1 MKATLRSVKRLEI
14 VSLMHEQ
21 QNKPGMAGFSLPE
34 LMIAMTIVLVIMG
47 LTSGLLTR
55 SFNVRAREN
64 QRSDALADG
73 QRALN
78 IMTREIAN
86 SGFGMSDN
94 GIVAADSGLGSI
106 RVRANLNAFEG
117 KATSPFVT
125 DRNEDVKYSLWTVEG
140 ASYIVRLD
148 IGTQNQTTVLA
159 NRVDSLK
166 IRYYPSKI
174 SYTMA
179 PAVGGV
185 PSCDISTNAVEVT
198 QKSDAKYL
206 VMSICVE
213 LPERGQLGSAGY
225 QPASRVQ
232 LVSDVDLRNADT
244 NNY

>member
-1 MKATLRSVKRLEI
+1 MSESRKSKGEV
-14 VSLMHEQ
+14 
-21 QNKPGMAGFSLPE
+21 GFSLPE
-34 LMIAMTIVLVIMG
+34 LMIAMSIVLVVMS

-55 SFNVRAREN
+55 SFNVRSREN
-64 QRSDALADG
+64 QRSDALADA

-86 SGFGMSDN
+86 SGFGLSDN
-94 GIVAADSGLGSI
+94 GIVAVDSGIDSI

-117 KATSPFVT
+117 QATSQLVN
-125 DRNEDVKYSLWTVEG
+125 DRNEDVKYSLWTSG
-140 ASYIVRLD
+140 DASYIVRLD

-159 NRVDSLK
+159 NRVDSMK

-174 SYTMA
+174 NYTMS

-185 PSCDISTNAVEVT
+185 PTCDISTNSTEVT

-213 LPERGQLGSAGY
+213 LPERGRSGSTGY

-232 LVSDVDLRNADT
+232 LVSDVALRNADRS
-244 NNY
+244 NY

>member
-1 MKATLRSVKRLEI
+1 MDEHRKRS
-14 VSLMHEQ
+14 
-21 QNKPGMAGFSLPE
+21 GTAGFSLLE
-34 LMIAMTIVLVIMG
+34 LIIAVSIVLVIMG
-47 LTSGLLTR
+47 ITSSLLAG

-64 QRSDALADG
+64 QRSDALADA

-86 SGFGMSDN
+86 SGFGLSDN
-94 GIVAADSGLGSI
+94 GIVAADSDLSSI

-117 KATSPFVT
+117 QATSPLVN
-125 DRNEDVKYSLWTVEG
+125 DRNEDVKYSLWAANG

-159 NRVDSLK
+159 NRIDSLR

-174 SYTMA
+174 SYTMS

-185 PSCDISTNAVEVT
+185 PSCDISTASAEVT
-198 QKSDAKYL
+198 QKSNAKYIVL
-206 VMSICVE
+206 SICVE
-213 LPERGQLGSAGY
+213 LPQRGVPGSPGF
-225 QPASRVQ
+225 QPLTRVQ
-232 LVSDVDLRNADT
+232 LVTDVNLRNANI

>member
-1 MKATLRSVKRLEI
+1 
-14 VSLMHEQ
+14 MHEHRKRSEQ
-21 QNKPGMAGFSLPE
+21 GFSLTE
-34 LMIAMTIVLVIMG
+34 LLIAISIVLVVMG
-47 LTSGLLTR
+47 ITSGLLAG

-64 QRSDALADG
+64 QRSDALADS

-86 SGFGMSDN
+86 SGFGLSDN
-94 GIVAADSGLGSI
+94 GIVAADSGLSSI
-106 RVRANLNAFEG
+106 RVRANLNAFDR
-117 KATSPFVT
+117 KASSVLVN
-125 DRNEDVKYSLWTVEG
+125 DRNEDVKYSLWSDTE

-166 IRYYPSKI
+166 IRYYGSKI

-179 PAVGGV
+179 PAVSGV
-185 PSCDISTNAVEVT
+185 PSCDISTTAAEVT

-206 VMSICVE
+206 VISICVE
-213 LPERGQLGSAGY
+213 LRERGRLGSPGY
-225 QPASRVQ
+225 LPTSRVQ
-232 LVSDVDLRNADT
+232 LVSDVTLRNADI